1 MATTSGVSS
10 ASDIQM
16 DYMKL
21 LVTQLQNQD
30 PMSPMDNNQMASQL
44 TSMSELQQLENMN
57 TSFSKVLT
65 ATQWSYGNSLLGKEV
80 SFTDSTNAS
89 TGVSSGTVSQVAE
102 GTDGELMLTVGSQT
116 IGLDTLLS
124 VQNAS
129 TSTKT
134 Y

>member
-1 MATTSGVSS
+1 MATTSAVSS

-44 TSMSELQQLENMN
+44 TSMSELQQMENMN

-65 ATQWSYGNSLLGKEV
+65 ATQWSYANSLLGKEV
-80 SFTDSTNAS
+80 SFTDSTNSS
-89 TGVSSGTVSQVAE
+89 TGVSSGTVSKVST
-102 GTDGELMLTVGSQT
+102 GTDGGLQLTVGDQT

>member
-1 MATTSGVSS
+1 MATTSAVSS

-65 ATQWSYGNSLLGKEV
+65 ATQWSYANSLLGKEV
-80 SFTDSTNAS
+80 SFTDSTNSS
-89 TGVSSGTVSQVAE
+89 TGVSSGTVSKVA
-102 GTDGELMLTVGSQT
+102 TDKDGALTLTVGNQS

-124 VQNAS
+124 VQNTS

>member
-1 MATTSGVSS
+1 
-10 ASDIQM
+10 M

-44 TSMSELQQLENMN
+44 TSMSELQQMENMN

-65 ATQWSYGNSLLGKEV
+65 ATQWSYANSLLGKEV
-80 SFTDSTNAS
+80 SFTDSTNSS
-89 TGVSSGTVSQVAE
+89 TGVSSGTVSKVST
-102 GTDGELMLTVGSQT
+102 GTDGGLQLKVGDQT